1 MEPEERALWSYA
13 VHLEGLGL
21 SHMKAADLVLAFQ
34 TAGIGAGGRTI
45 PFPTVCTNGGGTR
58 VCRIFEHLTLWNEL
72 LWFAMA
78 ELREVQPGRL
88 AFLCRHFLRPLQQNC
103 QEQLE
108 RTYAL
113 IHCVLAKHHCVV
125 SVVVDYDMLKGYPT
139 LFSDALRR
147 STSLEKLQI
156 DTSGLEFEEVGKLI
170 VDVCANCHLKELTC
184 SEIRLLESGN
194 EVQARFADYLRK
206 STTLKVLSVIS
217 MSCHSDYK
225 VVMGP
230 LQENSTIT
238 SLTIDSVCIELD
250 NGASL
255 SGFLSADSVLT
266 ELTVVKQTWRTVCN
280 IEPLF
285 KSLKRNSM
293 LRKLSL
299 QRFLFSLAD
308 AALMSDTLTA
318 NTTLQELDVS
328 HTEWTFMEP
337 WLSVDSE
344 NDSAVKSAKSAWG
357 KWWRVQPF
365 VNALQRSVSLQ
376 RLEFGH
382 IYFCDYE
389 LRRLLLAVKESDSFR
404 QLHFLQLSCGCFCEF
419 VDLVRETGTFDKV
432 AIRNCYSNATLFVN
446 ALNRCER
453 LPFTGNHSFRS
464 LDMKRLREIC
474 TALTLHDS
482 ITSIN
487 LRTDRPFESFD
498 EQCATSLARYV
509 SSTTTLRELDVTI
522 SATDKSV
529 NRIVIAGLL
538 ANRSLERLGIYSCSL
553 YDSDVH
559 VFTKWLQQSKTLYW
573 LSGSFVPEDVRV
585 RLVSELVGCLRSSY
599 TLTSLDISN
608 LEKSHAHWQV
618 IQGQLCRNAS
628 LVVRA
633 THFATGST
641 LKRCAS
647 AFELVS
653 WHPLVFY
660 RLLHLS
666 SMCVDEVQQ
675 KLVQSKKRLLIDFW
689 QLAGVVKEELCC
701 HERDDGKLQ
710 IDQIGFDA
718 WMALRK
724 FLKVGDIADA

>member
-34 TAGIGAGGRTI
+34 TAGTGPGGRVI
-45 PFPTVCTNGGGTR
+45 PFPTVCTNDGDTR
-58 VCRIFEHLTLWNEL
+58 VCRIFEHLTIWNEL
-72 LWFAMA
+72 LWCARA
-78 ELREVQPGRL
+78 ELREVKPGRL
-88 AFLCRHFLRPLQQNC
+88 AFLCRHFLRPLQQSC
-103 QEQLE
+103 REQLE

-113 IHCVLAKHHCVV
+113 IHCVLAKHRCVV
-125 SVVVDYDMLKGYPT
+125 SVAVDYEMLQGYLA

-147 STSLEKLQI
+147 STSLEQLRI
-156 DTSGLEFEEVGKLI
+156 DTSGLKFDEVGELI
-170 VDVCANCHLKELTC
+170 VDICANCRLKELTC
-184 SEIRLLESGN
+184 SELRLLESGSK
-194 EVQARFADYLRK
+194 VQARFADYLRK
-206 STTLKVLSVIS
+206 STTLKVLSVINV
-217 MSCHSDYK
+217 SCHSDYK

-238 SLTIDSVCIELD
+238 TLTIDSACIELD
-250 NGASL
+250 NGAAL
-255 SGFLSADSVLT
+255 SGFLSAGSVLT

-285 KSLKRNSM
+285 NNLKRNSV

-299 QRFLFSLAD
+299 QRFLFTLAD
-308 AALMSDTLTA
+308 ANLISDALTA
-318 NTTLQELDVS
+318 NATLQELDIS
-328 HTEWTFMEP
+328 NTEWTFIEP
-337 WLSVDSE
+337 WIRVDHE
-344 NDSAVKSAKSAWG
+344 NNSAVKSAMSAWG

-365 VNALQRSVSLQ
+365 VNAIRHSVSLQ
-376 RLEFGH
+376 RLRFGH
-382 IYFCDYE
+382 VYFHDYE
-389 LRRLLLAVKESDSFR
+389 LRRLLTAVKESDSFR
-404 QLHFLQLSCGCFCEF
+404 QLQFLQLSCGCFCEF
-419 VDLVRETGTFDKV
+419 VNLVRETGTFDKV
-432 AIRNCYSNATLFVN
+432 AVRNCFSNATLFVES
-446 ALNRCER
+446 LNRCKR
-453 LPFTGNHSFRS
+453 LPFTGTHRFMC
-464 LDMKRLREIC
+464 LDGTRLQEIC
-474 TALTLHDS
+474 TALALHDS

-487 LRTDRPFESFD
+487 LCTDQSSKSFD
-498 EQCATSLARYV
+498 EGCAASLAKYV

-538 ANRSLERLGIYSCSL
+538 ANTSLQRLGIYSCSL
-553 YDSDVH
+553 YDSDVR
-559 VFTKWLQQSKTLYW
+559 VFTKWLQQNKTLYW

-585 RLVSELVGCLRSSY
+585 VLLSELVGCLQSNY
-599 TLTSLDISN
+599 TLTALDISD
-608 LEKSHAHWQV
+608 LEKSRAHWQV
-618 IQGQLCRNAS
+618 IQGQLNRNAS

-633 THFATGST
+633 IHFVTGST

-653 WHPLVFY
+653 RHPLVIN

-666 SMCVDEVQQ
+666 SMRMDEVQQ
-675 KLVQSKKRLLIDFW
+675 KLARSKKRLLIDFW
-689 QLAGVVKEELCC
+689 QLAGVVKEDLCC

-710 IDQIGFDA
+710 IDQLGFDA